1 MILENQE
8 RLIKMLEEAVICVN
22 KDKCPIYLAV
32 YSSKD
37 YELSYEIEENAIY
50 NFEILEGFDIDE
62 LLIELDFNLS
72 FF

>member
-1 MILENQE
+1 MILKNQE

-32 YSSKD
+32 YSNNK
-37 YELSYEIEENAIY
+37 YELSDTLKKDAVY